1 MKFGSGKDVLRYWY
15 EHAEAVRDYSIPAVF
30 ISEDNEGKA
39 PFLAPE
45 NFDYPDW
52 WYTWVDCDL
61 IIRKLTRQDWA
72 LIIHYFKFIYQ
83 TATGTYARWEA
94 KHRFR
99 DMCQRIYELLD
110 EEEYKPNQWGYRK
123 FERVLVRIQGRI
135 ERGEIDVARIDPHGI
150 YTPKEVG
157 DILRYTTETIHT
169 MLKAGKLKGAK
180 PGGNEW
186 RISGQAILD
195 LMGMDPKGVDDNE

>member
-1 MKFGSGKDVLRYWY
+1 MKFSSGIAVLIYWY
-15 EHAEAVRDYSIPAVF
+15 DFGEAVKEYSIPAVF

-52 WYTWVDCDL
+52 WYTWVDMDK
-61 IIRKLTRQDWA
+61 IIRKLQRQDWA

-83 TATGTYARWEA
+83 TATGTFHRWEA
-94 KHRFR
+94 KERFK

-110 EEEYKPNQWGYRK
+110 EDDYKFDQWGYRK
-123 FERVLVRIQGRI
+123 FERVLIRIHGRI
-135 ERGEIDVARIDPHGI
+135 ERGEIDVQAIDPHKF
-150 YTPKEVG
+150 YTAKEVA
-157 DILRYTTETIHT
+157 DILRYHVDSVRD
-169 MLKAGKLKGAK
+169 MLKAGRLKGAK
-180 PGGNEW
+180 PGGFDW

-195 LMGMDPKGVDDNE
+195 LMGMDPKGVDNA